1 MAKARRKRFLQR
13 FVLLL
18 ACVLAIA
25 ASCTVINTL
34 CGFDQDQKVI
44 VDNLKGL
51 VQKSIIDEN
60 YSENYGNTGYEI
72 VSKYLVGVDLTNQKE
87 TQYRI
92 TAVYRENGNEIHVI
106 ANYSVRIDGN
116 GVITFISDIPQSI
129 SVNVTIGIVY
139 KFFTILIVVFL
150 FALYANKLN
159 NKHS

>member
-51 VQKSIIDEN
+51 VQKSLDEN
-60 YSENYGNTGYEI
+60 YIEKYDNTGYEI
-72 VSKYLVGVDLTNQKE
+72 VSKYLVGVDLTTKKD
-87 TQYRI
+87 TQCRI
-92 TAVYRENGNEIHVI
+92 TAVYKENGNEIRVI
-106 ANYSVRIDGN
+106 ANYPVRIEGN
-116 GVITFISDIPQSI
+116 SVIISDKPQRI

-139 KFFTILIVVFL
+139 KFFTILIIVFL
-150 FALYANKLN
+150 YALYANKIN
-159 NKHS
+159 NEHS